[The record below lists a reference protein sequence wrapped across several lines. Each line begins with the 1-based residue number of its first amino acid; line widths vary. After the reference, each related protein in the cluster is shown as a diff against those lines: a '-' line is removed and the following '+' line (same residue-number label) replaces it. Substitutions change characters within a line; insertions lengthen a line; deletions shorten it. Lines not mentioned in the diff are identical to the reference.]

1 MPTVFSSRR
10 SRRVGAALAA
20 ALAVVLAAGAC
31 GDDPFAPK
39 AENAVANTEFS
50 VWALTG
56 SPTNFPTVI
65 FVPQRFAA
73 RPDPSASFDI
83 GFDIDAMGRVQILPV
98 SRVMTPLATQRSVGI
113 QVPGT
118 AYADITAAP
127 RTGWVFDSIVTV
139 DVGQAFIVRV
149 QTLYCSLELRQEVYA
164 KYVVDSI
171 FPAERRIKIKGRV
184 NPNCG
189 FRSFGDGVPTF

>member
-1 MPTVFSSRR
+1 MPTAFPARR
-10 SRRVGAALAA
+10 AR
-20 ALAVVLAAGAC
+20 LAVVALIWAIAASAAAC

-39 AENAVANTEFS
+39 AETEVVNTVFD

-73 RPDPSASFDI
+73 RPDAAGSFDL
-83 GFDIDAMGRVQILPV
+83 GFDIDGSGRVQVLPV
-98 SRVMTPLATQRSVGI
+98 ARVITPLTSRRTVGI
-113 QVPGT
+113 TLPGT
-118 AYADITAAP
+118 AYADIEAAP
-127 RTGWVFDSIVTV
+127 RNGWVYDSIVTV
-139 DVGQAFIVRV
+139 DTGQAFVVRV
-149 QTLYCSLELRQEVYA
+149 QTQYCALQLRQEVYA
-164 KYVVDSI
+164 KYVVDSV
-171 FPAERRIKIKGRV
+171 FPADRRIRVRGRV